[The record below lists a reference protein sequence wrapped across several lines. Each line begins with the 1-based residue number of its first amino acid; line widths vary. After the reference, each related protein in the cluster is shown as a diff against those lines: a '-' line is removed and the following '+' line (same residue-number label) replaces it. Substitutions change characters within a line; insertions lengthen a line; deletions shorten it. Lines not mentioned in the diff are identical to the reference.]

1 MNADLGL
8 AADPAVIERAADPGE
23 FVIQACQ
30 RARTWLR
37 EALEHGDVNQI
48 AELKSQA
55 EAVRVYTVQKQLGKD
70 AQLAA
75 TEIVRRAERGL
86 GLAIRLGQEA
96 GEITRQGDHQG
107 NQHASGRVHHGDSSR
122 PAPASFASR
131 GELYGNGVGAGIY
144 HLADGVPD
152 EDFENAVAEAK
163 AEKNLSRANVARK
176 IRHRSA
182 PASPDD
188 EDQIPGPADRTSQ
201 AAARRAELIR
211 RWAEEG
217 STSRQMAGL
226 LGIRD
231 DAVRQIARDHEISI
245 RADEAVGRT
254 RRLDS
259 NRIVRETV
267 NALEG
272 LAMGAGLVNP
282 AELDKTQI
290 PGWAGSLAVSL
301 RALSRLA
308 RTLKEE
314 MTDD

>member
-1 MNADLGL
+1 MTGDLAL

-37 EALEHGDVNQI
+37 EALDHGDIDQI
-48 AELKSQA
+48 AELKSRA
-55 EAVRVYTVQKQLGKD
+55 EAVRVYTVQKQLGED

-75 TEIVRRAERGL
+75 TEIVRRAERGI
-86 GLAIRLGQEA
+86 GLAIRRGQED
-96 GEITRQGDHQG
+96 GTIRRPGQGGGQTPQSARPRSDK
-107 NQHASGRVHHGDSSR
+107 ARSS
-122 PAPASFASR
+122 PADFASPAELR
-131 GELYGNGVGAGIY
+131 GNGAGIY
-144 HLADGVPD
+144 HMTDGVS
-152 EDFENAVAEAK
+152 EEAFEEAIAEAK
-163 AEKNLSRANVARK
+163 AEGDLSRANVVRKTRQHPGRPGDGPDGARV
-176 IRHRSA
+176 
-182 PASPDD
+182 PDP
-188 EDQIPGPADRTSQ
+188 EDRGS
-201 AAARRAELIR
+201 AAAGRRAELIG
-211 RWAEEG
+211 RWAQEG

-231 DAVRQIARDHEISI
+231 DVVRRIARDHGTSI
-245 RADEAVGRT
+245 RADAAVGRT

-267 NALEG
+267 HALEG

-290 PGWAGSLAVSL
+290 PGWAGSLTASL
-301 RALSRLA
+301 RALNQLA
-308 RTLKEE
+308 KTLKEE